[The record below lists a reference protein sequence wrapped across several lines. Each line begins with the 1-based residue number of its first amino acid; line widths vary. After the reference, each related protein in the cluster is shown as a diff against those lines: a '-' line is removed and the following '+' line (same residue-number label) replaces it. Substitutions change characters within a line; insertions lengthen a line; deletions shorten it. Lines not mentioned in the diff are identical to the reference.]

1 MPMIRTRLV
10 SLKNA
15 MKVFTNGGITW
26 RMACSRRREGGVR
39 HIDTIRCRLLRH
51 HASRHGFASRS
62 MEIMNI
68 LVRAARELRLRPRPK
83 DPMFPRILFV
93 WTTPVVR

>member
-26 RMACSRRREGGVR
+26 RMAWQQEARGRRSS
-39 HIDTIRCRLLRH
+39 H
-51 HASRHGFASRS
+51 
-62 MEIMNI
+62 
-68 LVRAARELRLRPRPK
+68 
-83 DPMFPRILFV
+83 
-93 WTTPVVR
+93 

>member
-26 RMACSRRREGGVR
+26 RMACSRRREGAFVALTLSGVVYFG
-39 HIDTIRCRLLRH
+39 TTLLVMALLPGVWRL
-51 HASRHGFASRS
+51 
-62 MEIMNI
+62 
-68 LVRAARELRLRPRPK
+68 
-83 DPMFPRILFV
+83 
-93 WTTPVVR
+93 